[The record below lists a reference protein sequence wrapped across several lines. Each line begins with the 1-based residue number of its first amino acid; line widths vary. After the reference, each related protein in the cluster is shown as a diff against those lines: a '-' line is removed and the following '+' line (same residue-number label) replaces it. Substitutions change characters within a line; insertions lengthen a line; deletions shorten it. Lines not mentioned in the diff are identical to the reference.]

1 MVEIRLQRRITKT
14 DVQRVGVVRDRHE
27 LGCGRLGRSAAVENT
42 EIGVVG
48 YVIPDHHGRSP
59 VQHLAVVDLSVCLVV
74 SVGRDEGKAC
84 LSVDLV
90 FLVLEIDSCA
100 LVVVLVQDVAGVG
113 EIERLPDKVVD
124 LRIRVSAAVVG
135 VFRRLVP
142 VPAVAVVGGNIETV
156 PQWLG
161 IDESAR

>member
-1 MVEIRLQRRITKT
+1 M
-14 DVQRVGVVRDRHE
+14 
-27 LGCGRLGRSAAVENT
+27 
-42 EIGVVG
+42 
-48 YVIPDHHGRSP
+48 
-59 VQHLAVVDLSVCLVV
+59 

-161 IDESAR
+161 IDESARE